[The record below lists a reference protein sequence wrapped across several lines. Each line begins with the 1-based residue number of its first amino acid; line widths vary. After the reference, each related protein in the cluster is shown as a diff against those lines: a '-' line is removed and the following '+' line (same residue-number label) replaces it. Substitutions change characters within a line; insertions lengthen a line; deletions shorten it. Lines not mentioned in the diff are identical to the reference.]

1 MSLQT
6 SDFVMNTE
14 TNLLTDATSQKQIV
28 WLASYPK
35 SGNTWFRSFL
45 TALLKEKEVDL
56 NQMVLDGI
64 FSGKNYVEN
73 ILDLNSDYLS
83 RQQIESFQ
91 RIVFTHLS
99 AKSKKQLFIK
109 IHDAFTCSQ
118 VDGLPLIPEEPTQL
132 AIYLLRNP
140 LDVALSMA
148 NHTGK
153 STEKAIEEYIINPS
167 GSFASLH
174 NSANN
179 QFYQP
184 LGTWSMHV
192 QSWLVKPAFPVHFI
206 RYEDMKEKPFETFK
220 LAVQAIGLAF
230 NDEQIR
236 FAIEETQFEKLQ
248 KKEQE
253 KGFKEKQIPTS
264 SFFFKGQVGRWK
276 EELSDEQIEK
286 IRAINEPMMRRF
298 GYW

>member
-6 SDFVMNTE
+6 SDFVMNKE
-14 TNLLTDATSQKQIV
+14 TNSLTDATSQKQIV

-56 NQMVLDGI
+56 NQMATDGI

-73 ILDLNSDYLS
+73 ILDLNTDYLS
-83 RQQIESFQ
+83 RQQIEAYQ
-91 RIVFTHLS
+91 RTAFTHLS
-99 AKSKKQLFIK
+99 ATSKKRLFIK
-109 IHDAFTCSQ
+109 VHDAFTCSQ
-118 VDGLPLIPEEPTQL
+118 VDGLPLIPEKPTQM
-132 AIYLLRNP
+132 AVYLLRNP
-140 LDVALSMA
+140 LDVALSLA
-148 NHTGK
+148 NHIGK
-153 STEKAIEEYIINPS
+153 SAEKAIDKYIVNPA
-167 GSFASLH
+167 GSFVSLK

-192 QSWLVKPAFPVHFI
+192 ESWLEKPAFPVHFI

-220 LAVQAIGLAF
+220 LAVQAIGLEF
-230 NDEQIR
+230 SNEQIQ
-236 FAIEETQFEKLQ
+236 FAIEETKFEKLQ

-253 KGFKEKQIPTS
+253 KGFKEKQNPTS

-276 EELSDEQIEK
+276 EELSNEQIEK